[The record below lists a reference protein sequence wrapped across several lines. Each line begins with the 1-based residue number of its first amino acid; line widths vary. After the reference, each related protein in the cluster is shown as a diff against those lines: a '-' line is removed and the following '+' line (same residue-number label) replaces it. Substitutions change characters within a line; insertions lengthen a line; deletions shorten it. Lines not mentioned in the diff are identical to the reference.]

1 MESRVHLLT
10 KQLMDITVSLKNA
23 FWLLMFSLS
32 APAVMAQDAAAPAA
46 PAKPKVVYHGFDQD
60 IVTNFVSTGQKSLG
74 YVRVTME
81 LMIKDEKFLPL
92 IEHHDPLIQDAI
104 ISVFGK
110 EQENQI
116 KSLTGREEI
125 RIKILKR
132 LNELMKKETGQELL
146 QDVLFTK
153 YLYQ

>member
-1 MESRVHLLT
+1 MSLKHAFLLLT
-10 KQLMDITVSLKNA
+10 CV
-23 FWLLMFSLS
+23 LL
-32 APAVMAQDAAAPAA
+32 APVTMAQQAAAPAA

-60 IVTNFVSTGQKSLG
+60 IVTNYVTTGQKSLG

-81 LMIKDEKFLPL
+81 LMVKDEKFLAM

-104 ISVFGK
+104 VSVFGK

-132 LNELMKKETGQELL
+132 LNELLKKETGQELL

>member
-1 MESRVHLLT
+1 
-10 KQLMDITVSLKNA
+10 MDSTVSLKHS
-23 FWLLMFSLS
+23 FVLLTCLLI
-32 APAVMAQDAAAPAA
+32 APAIAQEAAAPAA

-60 IVTNFVSTGQKSLG
+60 IVTNYVTTGQKSLG

-81 LMIKDEKFLPL
+81 LMVKNEKFLPM

-104 ISVFGK
+104 VAVFGK

-132 LNELMKKETGQELL
+132 LNELLKKETGQELL

>member
-1 MESRVHLLT
+1 MSLKHSFVLLT
-10 KQLMDITVSLKNA
+10 C
-23 FWLLMFSLS
+23 LLI
-32 APAVMAQDAAAPAA
+32 APAIAQEAAAPAA

-60 IVTNFVSTGQKSLG
+60 IVTNYVTTGQKSLG

-81 LMIKDEKFLPL
+81 LMVKNEKFLPM

-104 ISVFGK
+104 VAVFGK

-132 LNELMKKETGQELL
+132 LNELLKKETGQELL